1 MNVLGVRKFINSCNK
16 KLQVMIK
23 LINSLINALFID
35 TINCVNKNWK
45 VFFLFCCSCSKQ
57 LCVVGF
63 ICNTASFLVYH
74 TKLERPTIRQIR
86 TRCYVMKYTTYPI
99 LQFYIDSD
107 VSINKQEKF

>member
-45 VFFLFCCSCSKQ
+45 VFI
-57 LCVVGF
+57 F
-63 ICNTASFLVYH
+63 ILLVMF
-74 TKLERPTIRQIR
+74 E
-86 TRCYVMKYTTYPI
+86 TTVCRRIY
-99 LQFYIDSD
+99 L
-107 VSINKQEKF
+107 